1 MVNTVDGNRLCKEG
15 TGVLRGR
22 STFPDSS
29 AGGKLMSHCLEKPR
43 ASPSSWVPGHTV
55 SHPRH
60 DAGPA
65 LSPEALPRSQPWGR
79 GASPA
84 CASGRPLPASVLFV
98 ERPQEPS
105 PRPHPSRAA
114 GPGLCSGSSCG
125 PAGSARLCPQAVGT
139 TSVPRQ
145 CPPCLGPPARPQ
157 SQILP
162 QPVPERLRGRG
173 KGSRPSWGVGC
184 SFVPPAALPATT

>member
-1 MVNTVDGNRLCKEG
+1 MVNTVEGNRLCKEG

-22 STFPDSS
+22 SAFPDSS
-29 AGGKLMSHCLEKPR
+29 AGGKLMSRCLEKPR
-43 ASPSSWVPGHTV
+43 ASPFSWVPGHTV
-55 SHPRH
+55 SHPQH
-60 DAGPA
+60 DGVRLCPRRCCPA
-65 LSPEALPRSQPWGR
+65 LSPGGVGPHGPALP
-79 GASPA
+79 
-84 CASGRPLPASVLFV
+84 GRPLPASVLFV

-125 PAGSARLCPQAVGT
+125 PAGSVKLCLQAVRT

-145 CPPCLGPPARPQ
+145 RPPCLGPPARPQ

-162 QPVPERLRGRG
+162 QPIPERLRGRG